1 MTIGLARWRAT
12 IERLEMLPRRLWRW
26 VAEERVIRDSEE
38 WGSSGWQAMRC
49 ASRLWK

>member
-38 WGSSGWQAMRC
+38 WVVRRGCGSSA
-49 ASRLWK
+49 